1 MSIPNRELSQFASF
15 ISINDVNKNIGITT
29 GSTPYVGIGTTA
41 PTEKLHVQGNIKAS
55 GIVSATE
62 YYGDGSK
69 LDNVLAVISGSFIST
84 PSGIYTGTNLGI
96 GTSTFTDKLNIGG
109 SVGITSNLTA
119 YTINSTAPVG
129 VAPFSVQSS
138 TLVPNLNAAFFQG
151 RVPPSGN
158 IVGDN
163 DTQTLSN
170 KTLLSPII
178 STIVNGSASLSV
190 PTTSGTLIHTNA
202 VGIITSGVYGAGS
215 ITNSHISNSAGI
227 VYSKLNLSN
236 SIVNSDISASAGIAY
251 SKLSLGNSIRS
262 SDIDASNPIAN
273 NKLANSTISGV
284 ALGGNLATLTA
295 GSYISGSNYNGST
308 ATTWSVN
315 ATPAN
320 VASTVVARDS
330 LGGISAG
337 QVSATGME
345 ITGAVP
351 NIKFNDSNGYDYWN
365 WVDGNIYY
373 ILCDRT
379 GDGVFEAPF
388 PLQLDSVNNIGYV
401 YGQQI
406 VSNNGG
412 LYAINITGQAG
423 SVVNGVI
430 NNGGTYNISID
441 GQAGS
446 VANGVY
452 NNGATYNININGS
465 STSTSDSSVVRLAT
479 TQDITGAKNFI
490 DNRTDFLNGDVNAG
504 GGVAALFSRPSGSN
518 GSVVIFRRGT
528 EVNAGRIEITGN
540 ESVSYLSGSDYRLK
554 TNVRPIEDSVE
565 KVLTL
570 NPSTCNFISEP
581 DTDVDVFVAHELK
594 EVVPYAASGEK
605 DEVDEKGNPVYQSVD
620 YSKLTPLLTAALK
633 ETIKENQKLKQEL
646 ELIKTALSQAGL
658 L

>member
-84 PSGIYTGTNLGI
+84 PSGIYTGSNVGI
-96 GTSTFTDKLNIGG
+96 GTSTFTNKLNVGG
-109 SVGITSNLTA
+109 SVGITSNVSA

-129 VAPFSVQSS
+129 IPPFTVQSS

-178 STIVNGSASLSV
+178 STIINGSASLSV
-190 PTTSGTLIHTNA
+190 PTTTGTLIHTNA

-215 ITNSHISNSAGI
+215 IINSHISNSAGI

-236 SIVNSDISASAGIAY
+236 SIVNSDISNSAGIAY

-262 SDIDASNPIAN
+262 SDLDASNPIAN

-315 ATPAN
+315 ATPSN

-430 NNGGTYNISID
+430 NNGGTYNISIT
-441 GQAGS
+441 GEAAT
-446 VANGVY
+446 VTNGVY
-452 NNGATYNININGS
+452 NDNGTYNININGN
-465 STSTSDSSVVRLAT
+465 STSTSDSSVVRLT
-479 TQDITGAKNFI
+479 GQQDITGQKNFFDYRI
-490 DNRTDFLNGDVNAG
+490 DFYNRDVNSA
-504 GGVAALFSRPSGSN
+504 GGVAALFARPGN
-518 GSVVIFRRGT
+518 GDVVLFRRGSSGT
-528 EVNAGRIEITGN
+528 AGRIQILN
-540 ESVSYLSGSDYRLK
+540 DSSVSYLSGSDYRLK

-565 KVLTL
+565 KVLAL

-605 DEVDEKGNPVYQSVD
+605 DEVDEEGNPVYQSVD

>member
-29 GSTPYVGIGTTA
+29 DSTPYVGIGTTI
-41 PTEKLHVQGNIKAS
+41 PEEKLHVQGNIKAS
-55 GIVSATE
+55 GFVSATE

-69 LDNVLAVISGSFIST
+69 LDNVLAVISGYFIST
-84 PSGIYTGTNLGI
+84 PSGIYTGSNVGI
-96 GTSTFTDKLNIGG
+96 GTSTFTDKLNVGG

-119 YTINSTAPVG
+119 YTINSNAPVG
-129 VAPFSVQSS
+129 IAPFTVQSS
-138 TLVPNLNAAFFQG
+138 TLVPNLNADFFQG

-158 IVGDN
+158 IVGDD
-163 DTQTLSN
+163 DTQSLSN

-227 VYSKLNLSN
+227 AYSKLNLSN
-236 SIVNSDISASAGIAY
+236 SIVNSDINVGAGITY
-251 SKLSLGNSIRS
+251 GKLSLGNSIRS

-295 GSYISGSNYNGST
+295 GSYISGGNYNGS
-308 ATTWSVN
+308 AAATWSVN

-320 VASTVVARDS
+320 VGSTVVARDS
-330 LGGISAG
+330 FGGINAG
-337 QVSATGME
+337 QVSASVINLTS
-345 ITGAVP
+345 INP
-351 NIKFNDSNGYDYWN
+351 HIKFIDTDGYDHWN
-365 WVDGNIYY
+365 WVNSNNYY
-373 ILCDRT
+373 VFCDRDS
-379 GDGVFEAPF
+379 DGLYEEPH
-388 PLQLDSVNNIGYV
+388 PLRLDSVSSIGYV

-406 VSNNGG
+406 VTNNGG
-412 LYAINITGQAG
+412 LYAINIAGQAASAA
-423 SVVNGVI
+423 SVVNGVY
-430 NNGGTYNISID
+430 NDGG
-441 GQAGS
+441 
-446 VANGVY
+446 
-452 NNGATYNININGS
+452 TYNININGNVNGNA
-465 STSTSDSSVVRLAT
+465 TLTSDSSVVRLAT
-479 TQDITGAKNFI
+479 TQDITGEKNFI
-490 DNRTDFLNGDVNAG
+490 NNRTDFLNGDINAG
-504 GGVAALFSRPSGSN
+504 GGVAALFSRPAGSN
-518 GSVVIFRRGT
+518 GTVVIFRRGT
-528 EVNAGRIEITGN
+528 AVNAGRIEITGN

-565 KVLTL
+565 KVLAL

-605 DEVDEKGNPVYQSVD
+605 DEVDEEGNPVYQSVD